1 MLLYNCFIC
10 SEKKNLFAANFDFT
24 GYLAMNFQN
33 HYNQSLFSI
42 LMRFFMADK
51 EVRVRYAPS
60 PTGMQHI
67 GGVRTALFNYLF
79 ARSQNGK
86 FILRL
91 EDTDRTRYDEK
102 YVQNLYDTMAWLGI
116 DWDEGGSKG
125 GEYGPY
131 VQSERFE
138 LYKKYAYELVEK
150 GEAYYCFC
158 DAERLDRIRKIQ
170 TENKMAPGYDRN
182 CRHLTP
188 EEVKANLDAGKPYVI
203 RLKVPMEGE
212 TKFSDHLLGDIV
224 WKNEDI
230 SPDPVLLKSDG
241 FPTYHLANIV
251 DDHFMKISHVMRAQ
265 EWIPSTPLHV
275 QMYRAFGWEHPEFCH
290 LPMVN
295 GSDGKKLSKRHGS
308 TSLNEFRARGYLPQ
322 AIVNYVAMLGCS
334 YEEGKEFY
342 TLEELAK
349 AFKLEHL
356 NKAPAVFDY
365 KKLEYYNGNYIRQL
379 STEELYKWT
388 LPFITGTGDA
398 LLEINPENPQPKPN
412 VGPEFSG
419 VAMGEDGKPYCV
431 DKSMNMSSEDVE
443 KTLMGLMPL
452 IQERLKFLTEAAE
465 MVHFMFT
472 EPAVPPA
479 DQIIPKRIDAAKTKE
494 VLEVAK
500 EFVAKVFELDHEGA
514 EEFAKAKA
522 EELGIKLG
530 DFMMPV
536 RMAVTGSRVSPPLI
550 GSISV
555 LGKERALARI
565 DRTLATL

>member
-1 MLLYNCFIC
+1 MEN
-10 SEKKNLFAANFDFT
+10 
-24 GYLAMNFQN
+24 
-33 HYNQSLFSI
+33 
-42 LMRFFMADK
+42 K

-60 PTGMQHI
+60 PTGLQHI

-79 ARSQNGK
+79 ARSKGGK

-102 YVQNLYDTMAWLGI
+102 YVKNLYDTMDWLGI
-116 DWDEGGSKG
+116 DWDEGGDKG

-138 LYKKYAYELVEK
+138 LYKKYAQELVEK

-158 DAERLDRIRKIQ
+158 DSERLERIRKIQ
-170 TENKMAPGYDRN
+170 TENKMPPGYDRN
-182 CRHLTP
+182 CRHLTE
-188 EEVKANLDAGKPYVI
+188 EEVKANLAAGKPYVI
-203 RLKVPMEGE
+203 RLKVPLEGE
-212 TKFSDHLLGDIV
+212 TKFTDHLLGDIV

-251 DDHFMKISHVMRAQ
+251 DDHLMKISHVMRAQ

-322 AIVNYVAMLGCS
+322 AIVNYVALLGCS
-334 YEEGKEFY
+334 YEDGRDIY
-342 TLEELAK
+342 SLDELA
-349 AFKLEHL
+349 ANFKLEHL

-365 KKLEYYNGNYIRQL
+365 KKLEWYNGQYIRAL
-379 STEELYKWT
+379 SDEELYKWT

-398 LLEINPENPQPKPN
+398 SLEINPENPQPKPK
-412 VGPEFSG
+412 VGPEYSG
-419 VAMGEDGKPYCV
+419 VALGSDGEPVCV
-431 DKSMNMSSEDVE
+431 DSSMNMASADVKKKLLE
-443 KTLMGLMPL
+443 LMPL
-452 IQERLKFLTEAAE
+452 IKERLHFLTDAAE
-465 MVHFMFT
+465 MVRFMFT
-472 EPAVPPA
+472 EPAVPA
-479 DQIIPKRIDAAKTKE
+479 KSEIIPKKLDEAKTKE
-494 VLEVAK
+494 VLE
-500 EFVAKVFELDHEGA
+500 
-514 EEFAKAKA
+514 KAKSFVSEIFGMSHDDAESLAKKYA

-536 RMAVTGSRVSPPLI
+536 RMAVTGSRISPPLI
-550 GSISV
+550 GSIWI
-555 LGKERALARI
+555 LGKEKACERVEK
-565 DRTLATL
+565 TLATF

>member
-1 MLLYNCFIC
+1 M
-10 SEKKNLFAANFDFT
+10 S
-24 GYLAMNFQN
+24 
-33 HYNQSLFSI
+33 
-42 LMRFFMADK
+42 DK

-67 GGVRTALFNYLF
+67 GGVRTALFNYLY
-79 ARSQNGK
+79 ARSKGGK

-102 YVQNLYDTMAWLGI
+102 YVKNLYDTMAWLGI
-116 DWDEGGSKG
+116 DWDEGGDKG

-138 LYKKYAYELVEK
+138 LYKKYAMELVEK

-203 RLKVPMEGE
+203 RLKVPMEGT
-212 TKFSDHLLGDIV
+212 TKFHDHILGDIE

-275 QMYRAFGWEHPEFCH
+275 QMYRSFGWEHPEFCH

-295 GSDGKKLSKRHGS
+295 GQDGKKLSKRHGS
-308 TSLNEFRARGYLPQ
+308 TSVNEFRARGYLPQ

-342 TLEELAK
+342 TLDELAK

-365 KKLEYYNGNYIRQL
+365 KKLEYYNGNYIRML
-379 STEELYKWT
+379 SDEELYKWT

-398 LLEINPENPQPKPN
+398 ALEINPENPQPAPK
-412 VGPEFSG
+412 VGPEYSG
-419 VAMGEDGKPYCV
+419 IALGEDGEPYCV
-431 DKSMNMSSEDVE
+431 DKSMNMSSADV
-443 KTLMGLMPL
+443 KAKLLALMPL
-452 IQERLKFLTEAAE
+452 IKERLKYLTDAAE
-465 MVHFMFT
+465 MVHFLFT
-472 EPAVPPA
+472 EPAVPPV
-479 DQIIPKRIDAAKTKE
+479 DQIIPKKIDAAKTKE
-494 VLEVAK
+494 VLVKAK
-500 EFVAKVFELDHEGA
+500 DFVKALPGLDHEA
-514 EEFAKAKA
+514 SEELAKKCA

-530 DFMMPV
+530 DFMMPI
-536 RMAVTGSRVSPPLI
+536 RMAVTGSRVSPPLM
-550 GSISV
+550 GSILI
-555 LGKERALARI
+555 LGVEKSIERI
-565 DRTLATL
+565 ERTLEKF